1 MVKRFVKLAGIA
13 AVKAKSILFA
23 DPKLL
28 YREERNLLNKPFFFE
43 GTNGKGVLLLHGWSS
58 TPYELRRLG
67 KYLNESGYT
76 VLGIQLTGHG
86 TVPKDLEN
94 VSSGQW
100 ISDAKNGLNELRKT
114 CGKVYIGGTSIGA
127 NLAMILAKEDADV
140 SALILMATPYKL
152 RMESIGLF
160 FVKMAMF
167 FGMKYRN
174 KFYPPTFGL
183 STTITRSISYQSY
196 PLKNLLE
203 VYETVKAARS
213 NLSEITQPCFVL
225 QSTHD
230 HIINKDSLEH
240 LYDEVGS
247 KIKKK
252 LYIKKAY
259 HTFISDI
266 KNEHIFMDILNFLNE
281 N

>member
-1 MVKRFVKLAGIA
+1 MVKRLIKFAGRA

-28 YREERNLLNKPFFFE
+28 YKEERHLLNKPFFFE
-43 GTNGKGVLLLHGWSS
+43 GTNGNGVLLVHGWSS

-76 VLGIQLTGHG
+76 VMGIQLTGHG
-86 TVPKDLEN
+86 TVPGDLEDTN
-94 VSSGQW
+94 WQQW
-100 ISDAKNGLNELRKT
+100 ESDVRLGYQKMQEK
-114 CGKVYIGGTSIGA
+114 CDKVYVGGTSIGA
-127 NLAMILAKEDADV
+127 NLAMILAKEEKDIA
-140 SALILMATPYKL
+140 ALILMATPYKL
-152 RMESIGLF
+152 RMERTGLF
-160 FVKMAMF
+160 FVKMLIK
-167 FGMKYRN
+167 FGIKYRN

-196 PLKNLLE
+196 PVKNLLE
-203 VYETVKAARS
+203 VYEAVSLARK
-213 NLSEITQPCFVL
+213 NISEITQPCFVL

-230 HIINKDSLEH
+230 HIISKNSLE
-240 LYDEVGS
+240 LIYAGVSS

-252 LYIKKAY
+252 LYIEKAY

-266 KNEHIFMDILNFLNE
+266 RNEHVFKEILKFIDE